1 MGYMH
6 GLLDEAD
13 YKIASISEDVENI
26 LRAIPSFIDIMI
38 EQTMALAN
46 AAKQGQSPK
55 RITARNV
62 MSLIKFSQNLMQGG
76 W

>member
-26 LRAIPSFIDIMI
+26 IRAIPSFIDIMI
-38 EQTMALAN
+38 E
-46 AAKQGQSPK
+46 
-55 RITARNV
+55 
-62 MSLIKFSQNLMQGG
+62 
-76 W
+76 